1 MSAQTT
7 IEWTERTWNPTTGC
21 DKISPGCK
29 FCYAERMATRLKAMK
44 QPRYKNG
51 FRLTLQPQAL
61 EEPLKWKKGQLIFVN
76 SMSDLFHKDVPLDYL
91 QKVFDVMNRC
101 PQHQFQ
107 ILTKRAERLEELAPK
122 LHWSENI
129 WIGVSVE
136 SQDYTFRI
144 AHLRRVKQARIRFL
158 SIEPLIGRISRLD
171 LSGIDWVI
179 VGGESGPGAREMKE
193 EWVKEIRDKCLEN
206 NIPFF
211 FKQWGGV
218 RKKRTGR
225 LLENREWNEMPSF
238 SSATYKTMN
247 CAKAMKDDIEERYF
261 KMLFP

>member
-1 MSAQTT
+1 MSAQTS

-29 FCYAERMATRLKAMK
+29 FCYAERMAARLKAMK

-61 EEPLKWKKGQLIFVN
+61 EEPLKWKKGHLIFVN

-91 QKVFDVMNRC
+91 KKVFDVMNRC

-122 LHWSENI
+122 LHWSENS

-158 SIEPLIGRISRLD
+158 SIEPLIGRISKLN

-179 VGGESGPGAREMKE
+179 VGGESGPGAREMRE
-193 EWVKEIRDKCLEN
+193 EWVREIRDNCVEKK
-206 NIPFF
+206 IPFF

-225 LLENREWNEMPSF
+225 LLEKREWNEMPLSV
-238 SSATYKTMN
+238 
-247 CAKAMKDDIEERYF
+247 E
-261 KMLFP
+261 LFTK

>member
-1 MSAQTT
+1 MSAQTS

-21 DKISPGCK
+21 DKISTGCK
-29 FCYAERMATRLKAMK
+29 FCYAERMAARLKAMK

-61 EEPLKWKKGQLIFVN
+61 EEPLKWKKGHLIFVN

-158 SIEPLIGRISRLD
+158 SIEPLIGRISKLD

-193 EWVKEIRDKCLEN
+193 EWVKEIRDKCLEKN
-206 NIPFF
+206 TPFF

-247 CAKAMKDDIEERYF
+247 CAKPMKEDIEERYF
-261 KMLFP
+261 KMLFG

>member
-1 MSAQTT
+1 
-7 IEWTERTWNPTTGC
+7 
-21 DKISPGCK
+21 
-29 FCYAERMATRLKAMK
+29 MAARLKAMK

-61 EEPLKWKKGQLIFVN
+61 EEPLKWKKGHLIFVN

-91 QKVFDVMNRC
+91 KKVFDVMNRC

-122 LHWSENI
+122 LHWSENS

-158 SIEPLIGRISRLD
+158 SIEPLIGRISKLN

-179 VGGESGPGAREMKE
+179 VGGESGPGAREMRE
-193 EWVKEIRDKCLEN
+193 EWVREIRDNCVEKK
-206 NIPFF
+206 IPFF

-225 LLENREWNEMPSF
+225 LLEKREWNEMPLSV
-238 SSATYKTMN
+238 
-247 CAKAMKDDIEERYF
+247 E
-261 KMLFP
+261 LFTK